1 MGEFVTRIKTNY
13 TNVPV
18 NTENKTFVSTYSS
31 KNSRKVIS
39 GDNRNS
45 GKKYASQLKK

>member
-1 MGEFVTRIKTNY
+1 MGEFVTNFKTKY

-18 NTENKTFVSTYSS
+18 ATDKKTFVSIYSS
-31 KNSRKVIS
+31 KNSRKVIA